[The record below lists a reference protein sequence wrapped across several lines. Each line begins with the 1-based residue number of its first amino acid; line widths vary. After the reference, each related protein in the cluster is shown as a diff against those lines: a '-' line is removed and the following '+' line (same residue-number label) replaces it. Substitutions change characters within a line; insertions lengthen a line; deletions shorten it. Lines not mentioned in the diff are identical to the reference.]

1 MTSRSVVLMA
11 VVVALA
17 ATFIVLR
24 VQLPPTD
31 RANAE
36 SGNDTSSVKGESPA
50 AQARPRVIVVGA
62 GISGLAT
69 ALELGRGG
77 AEVTVVDMSSVFG
90 GHAVMSQGG
99 VSVIDTPL
107 QRESGIEDNADMAY
121 RDFLDWG
128 EDADPEWVHYYVD
141 HSRTEIYDW
150 LLDLG
155 VRFESVLTAPGNSV
169 DRFHQPAG
177 RGIGLVTPI
186 YEACLEHGSIQFV
199 WNAQATKLLEK
210 NGRVAGIEVRHLRD
224 DSEETLKADAV
235 VLATGGFQSNLDM
248 VREFWPQDI
257 TFPERILAGSGRNS
271 IGLGHRLAQ
280 SVGGDLVM
288 MDHQWNYFTGIPDP
302 RKPGSKWGLSAA
314 NMHGI
319 LVNPDGKRFAS
330 LHNWAKEV
338 MPPMLRQD
346 RVTVWFIFDAATRE
360 KFVVSGTEWDDFK
373 KVERLILDNPDLV
386 KKADTIEELA
396 TRADLPPENLKA
408 TLTRYNELVDGGR
421 DLDFNRFG
429 PERTEYNNT
438 ASPKLNSPP
447 YYAMQAWP
455 LTRKSM
461 GGVAIDLGCR
471 VLDKQK
477 QPIPGLFAVGELT
490 GLAGI
495 NGKAALEGTF
505 LGPCVITGRVAA
517 RTILGTRPEAVSP
530 LPVDSASCTDCHDV
544 EALLEESRPGFWHFE
559 QSHRIVLDRK
569 QNCLLCHADLAPYD
583 EATHRIDARKLT
595 SSCVGCHVAQ
605 E

>member
-1 MTSRSVVLMA
+1 MKPGSVAVLA
-11 VVVALA
+11 VQVALA
-17 ATFIVLR
+17 GAFVVLCGR
-24 VQLPPTD
+24 MPPTVD
-31 RANAE
+31 ARTSTAANSEGSAPHVRHRE
-36 SGNDTSSVKGESPA
+36 PCS
-50 AQARPRVIVVGA
+50 RVIVVGA
-62 GISGLAT
+62 GISGLTA

-77 AEVTVVDMSSVFG
+77 VDVTVVDMASVFG

-107 QRESGIEDNADMAY
+107 QRETGIEDNADVAY

-128 EDADPEWVHYYVD
+128 EDADPEWVRYYVD
-141 HSRTEIYDW
+141 HSRAEIYDW

-155 VRFESVLTAPGNSV
+155 VRFEDVLTAPGNSV

-177 RGIGLVTPI
+177 RGIGLVSPI
-186 YEACLEHGSIQFV
+186 YEACLEHETIRFV
-199 WNAQATKLLEK
+199 WNAQATKLLE
-210 NGRVAGIEVRHLRD
+210 NQGRVAGIKVRHLRERR
-224 DSEETLKADAV
+224 EETLQADAV

-280 SVGGDLVM
+280 SAGGDLVR

-319 LVNPDGKRFAS
+319 LVNPDGRRFAS

-346 RVTVWFIFDAATRE
+346 RVTVWFIFDEATRAN
-360 KFVVSGTEWDDFK
+360 FVVSGTEWTDFR

-386 KKADTIEELA
+386 KKAGTIEELA
-396 TRADLPPENLKA
+396 SQAGLPPENLKA
-408 TLTRYNELVDGGR
+408 TLSRYNELVDRGH
-421 DLDFNRFG
+421 DLDFDRFG
-429 PERTEYNNT
+429 PDKSEFNNR
-438 ASPKLNSPP
+438 ASPRLNSPP

-461 GGVAIDLGCR
+461 GGVAIDLECR
-471 VLDKQK
+471 VLDVQK

-505 LGPCVITGRVAA
+505 LGPCIITGRVAA
-517 RTILGTRPEAVSP
+517 RTILGTRPELPASP
-530 LPVDSASCTDCHDV
+530 QGESARCHDCHDV
-544 EALLEESRPGFWHFE
+544 EALVNKPRPGFWHFE
-559 QSHRIVLDRK
+559 QSHRIVLDRN
-569 QNCLLCHADLAPYD
+569 QNCLLCHADLAPYN
-583 EATHRIDARKLT
+583 ENTHRIDARKLT
-595 SSCVGCHVAQ
+595 SSCIGCHVAQ

>member
-1 MTSRSVVLMA
+1 MRIRNAVLPTLA
-11 VVVALA
+11 AALVGVAL
-17 ATFIVLR
+17 VLPGQR
-24 VQLPPTD
+24 PTD
-31 RANAE
+31 RDASAE
-36 SGNDTSSVKGESPA
+36 SPHNEAKQQSH
-50 AQARPRVIVVGA
+50 PRVIVVGA
-62 GISGLAT
+62 GISGLTT

-107 QRESGIEDNADMAY
+107 QRESGILDNTDMANS
-121 RDFLDWG
+121 DFLKWG
-128 EDADPEWVHYYVD
+128 EDADPAWVRYYVD
-141 HSRTEIYDW
+141 HSRSEIYEW

-177 RGIGLVTPI
+177 RGIAMVTPI
-186 YEACLEHGSIQFV
+186 YEACLKEDSIRFA
-199 WNAQATKLLEK
+199 WNAQATKLLEEE
-210 NGRVAGIEVRHLRD
+210 GEVAGIEVRHLREGT
-224 DSEETLKADAV
+224 EEELKADAV
-235 VLATGGFQSNLDM
+235 VLATGGFQSNLEM

-280 SVGGDLVM
+280 SVGGDLVK

-302 RKPGSKWGLSAA
+302 RRPGSKWGLSAA
-314 NMHGI
+314 NMYGI
-319 LVNPDGKRFAS
+319 LVNPDGRRFAS

-346 RVTVWFIFDAATRE
+346 RVTVWFIFDEATR
-360 KFVVSGTEWDDFK
+360 KQFVVSGTEWTDFK
-373 KVERLILDNPDLV
+373 KVERLILNNEDLV
-386 KKADTIEELA
+386 KTANTIEELA
-396 TRADLPPENLKA
+396 KKAGLPIENLEA
-408 TLTRYNELVDGGR
+408 TLTRYNKLVDGGR
-421 DLDFNRFG
+421 DIDFNRFG
-429 PERTEYNNT
+429 PGKTEYNNR
-438 ASPKLNSPP
+438 ASPKLDSPP
-447 YYAMQAWP
+447 FYAMQAWP

-471 VLDKQK
+471 VMGKDKK
-477 QPIPGLFAVGELT
+477 PIRGLFAVGELT

-505 LGPCVITGRVAA
+505 LGPCIVTGRVAA
-517 RTILGTRPEAVSP
+517 RTILGRKAEKPKP
-530 LPVDSASCTDCHDV
+530 LPKETLRCAECHDV
-544 EALLEESRPGFWHFE
+544 EALVEKPRPGFWHFE
-559 QSHRIVLDRK
+559 QSHKIVLERK
-569 QNCLLCHADLAPYD
+569 LKCLLCHAELAPYD
-583 EATHRIDARKLT
+583 EARHKMDAKKLT